1 MQTFWKFP
9 YIALD
14 ARSVALGQW
23 HMSTEQLT
31 PEQIKMRDKVVQGTP
46 EEHQRVFA
54 VAAKLAPKNNVHAA
68 KDKSEATSEPL
79 SRERLEAS
87 VTRLITEMLLR
98 TGGKMPSE
106 EAVIVAAKMLANKA
120 MRESKEAVPDDEIDD

>member
-1 MQTFWKFP
+1 
-9 YIALD
+9 
-14 ARSVALGQW
+14 
-23 HMSTEQLT
+23 MSKEQLT
-31 PEQIKMRDKVVQGTP
+31 PAQIRIRDKVAHEAP

-54 VAAKLAPKNNVHAA
+54 VAAKLAPKNNVHTA

-87 VTRLITEMLLR
+87 TTRLITEMLLS

-106 EAVIVAAKMLANKA
+106 EAVTIAAKMLANKA
-120 MRESKEAVPDDEIDD
+120 MRKAKEAAADDEIDD